1 MCGGRGVVIASPEV
15 FFCVRAGRTPI
26 SEWRIPM
33 KKTGTLSF
41 LAASLFAANLA
52 LANPVPPPATGGTSG
67 NTSAS
72 ATPDAGNNPSSD
84 SGCSL
89 AGSHL
94 ARSLAPWL
102 IAGAFSVSYFFVR
115 RRSRR

>member
-1 MCGGRGVVIASPEV
+1 MIALLLV
-15 FFCVRAGRTPI
+15 FFCMRAGRVLI

-33 KKTGTLSF
+33 KKTGALSF
-41 LAASLFAANLA
+41 LAASLFAASLA
-52 LANPVPPPATGGTSG
+52 LANPVPPPATGGTLG
-67 NTSAS
+67 N
-72 ATPDAGNNPSSD
+72 ATPDAGNNTSSD

-89 AGSHL
+89 AGSNV

-102 IAGAFSVSYFFVR
+102 IAGAFSVTYFFVR